1 MFFEVQNVS
10 LSSTGFQEAGSFQKN
25 YPIELVLVI
34 SNSCLWSRE
43 IEENPAVNDFVKPSK
58 FKNRGTICFIGGG
71 VQEDNK
77 ETPNG
82 QRPPFPTAKIRDRAA
97 RQLKEKIAFFG
108 LKFAA
113 SI

>member
-10 LSSTGFQEAGSFQKN
+10 LSSTGFQEGGSFQKN

-34 SNSCLWSRE
+34 SNSRLWSRE

-58 FKNRGTICFIGGG
+58 FKNRGTICFIGGS

-77 ETPNG
+77 KEIETPNG
-82 QRPPFPTAKIRDRAA
+82 QRPPFRTNP
-97 RQLKEKIAFFG
+97 
-108 LKFAA
+108 
-113 SI
+113 